1 MMIKY
6 RRPKLEELKDIARMC
21 ALTFA
26 EYPIF
31 FEIRSGFNNQESF
44 IDFLSNFQHVYLKA
58 HYKNSECFVGEEDG
72 KIKSCAVIARPHSSP
87 IGILDYIW
95 SGGLKLLKKVSLL
108 RLLRFLNLQEE
119 GHRPCNG
126 IKEHSWSL
134 EFLAV
139 DQSYKGQ
146 QLGSKV
152 LKECVIPYIM
162 EQSCDTKPVTFVTY
176 TNTESNSK
184 FYLKNGFT
192 EFDYKTIERNETII
206 GNWSFR
212 MIINPA

>member
-1 MMIKY
+1 MIKY

-31 FEIRSGFNNQESF
+31 YEIRSGFNNLESF
-44 IDFLSNFQHVYLKA
+44 IDFMSNFQHVFLKT
-58 HYKNSECFVGEEDG
+58 HYKNSECFVGEENG
-72 KIKSCAVIARPHSSP
+72 KIKSYAVIVRPHSSP
-87 IGILDYIW
+87 ISILDYIW
-95 SGGLKLLKKVSLL
+95 SGGFKLLKKVSLP
-108 RLLRFLNLQEE
+108 RLLRFLNVLEE

-126 IKEHSWSL
+126 IKKHSWSL

-139 DQSYKGQ
+139 DKSCKGQ
-146 QLGSKV
+146 QLGTKM
-152 LKECVIPYIM
+152 LKECVIPFIM
-162 EQSCDTKPVTFVTY
+162 EQSFGTKPVTFVTF

-192 EFDYKTIERNETII
+192 EFDYTTIERNGTTI